1 LSQNQGT
8 PGSGAGAASPAE
20 AGTHAAVQAAAGY
33 SPHGEDTGAEP
44 GSGLSTRFEDPGVP
58 AHVHRLTDID
68 RKAAKRAERQVT
80 FLFLLSFL
88 GTVMFVVAYFA
99 FPLTSGSNL
108 VYSRLFTGLGLA
120 IALFF
125 IGAGAVHW
133 AKKLMP
139 DDEVVEE
146 RHVVRSTDEERAE
159 AAEVLRQGG
168 EATGFGRRKM
178 IWGSL
183 TASLGAL
190 GIPAVVSLRDT
201 WIRGDSPPPYEV
213 LRTTLWKEGK
223 RLVTDPAGLP
233 IRPDQ
238 LVIGSVVHVLPDGLD
253 TESAEGEVLNEKAK
267 ASVLVMRLEPEEIAN
282 AKSAEW
288 GYNGI
293 VAYSKI
299 CTHMGCPVALY
310 EQQTH
315 HLLCPCH
322 QSTFDVTDD
331 AKVIFGPAAR
341 SLPQLA
347 ITVDDE
353 GYLVARQGFQEP
365 VGPSY
370 WERG

>member
-1 LSQNQGT
+1 M
-8 PGSGAGAASPAE
+8 
-20 AGTHAAVQAAAGY
+20 QAAAGY
-33 SPHGEDTGAEP
+33 APHGTETGAEP
-44 GSGLSTRFEDPGVP
+44 GQGLATRFTDPGVP

-68 RKAAKRAERQVT
+68 RKAAKRAERQVS

-88 GTVMFVVAYFA
+88 GTVLFVVAYFA
-99 FPLTSGSNL
+99 FPLTSGENL
-108 VYSRLFTGLGLA
+108 VYSRLLTGLGLA
-120 IALFF
+120 MALFF

-146 RHVVRSTDEERAE
+146 RHVVASSDEDRAE

-201 WIRGDSPPPYEV
+201 WIRGDAPPPYEIISE
-213 LRTTLWKEGK
+213 TLWQEGT

-233 IRPDQ
+233 IRADE
-238 LVIGSVVHVLPDGLD
+238 VAIGSVVHVLPEGLEED
-253 TESAEGEVLNEKAK
+253 SAEGEVLNEKAK
-267 ASVLVMRLEPEEIAN
+267 ASVLLMRLEVEEILSE
-282 AKSAEW
+282 KEQEW

-322 QSTFDVTDD
+322 QSTFDVTED

-341 SLPQLA
+341 PLPQLA
-347 ITVDDE
+347 ISVDEE
-353 GYLVARQGFQEP
+353 GYLVARQPFQEP
-365 VGPSY
+365 VGPSF